1 MNKLISKNPVQRF
14 KLGNRIIK
22 AAGGI
27 KTFAPVN
34 ETIGRYVRE
43 KNRSLFGQGWRW
55 YDTTAP
61 VGKSHMALDQEVEEN
76 GWILKPDGSK
86 IKASLRNRQYQTV
99 PSITPKT
106 VQTNTEIQQT
116 TPKSDIANKSGQLGK
131 SNRVSNVT
139 KPAAVTNN
147 NGLKLFNKI
156 GVDRTYT
163 RANDRFA
170 NITQGQ
176 KDILNTLGISG
187 NNALELQKSINSYL
201 SKNGLGGIAEDNK
214 WGGQSQAALDYI
226 LNSTDAG
233 IQAPAALR
241 KENLESVNYSTP
253 VQVTPV
259 VQTPE
264 VIQAP
269 AIQLNR
275 KQTRQ
280 RMRDLGLNPYDYT
293 GEQRRALRR
302 FWNGDDSQDI
312 SFLRLKNGGLISKNP
327 ITRFKQR
334 FV

>member
-1 MNKLISKNPVQRF
+1 MNKLISKNPIQRF
-14 KLGNRIIK
+14 KMGKQIQKLQWGNIVSSQAEYNRK
-22 AAGGI
+22 VARGMADP
-27 KTFAPVN
+27 KLD
-34 ETIGRYVRE
+34 TIPIWQRE
-43 KNRSLFGQGWRW
+43 KLLASVLNEE
-55 YDTTAP
+55 TP
-61 VGKSHMALDQEVEEN
+61 VTQVS
-76 GWILKPDGSK
+76 KP
-86 IKASLRNRQYQTV
+86 
-99 PSITPKT
+99 
-106 VQTNTEIQQT
+106 
-116 TPKSDIANKSGQLGK
+116 TPKSDIADKSGQRGK

-176 KDILNTLGISG
+176 KDILKTLGISG

-253 VQVTPV
+253 VQVAPV
-259 VQTPE
+259 VQIPE
-264 VIQAP
+264 IIQAP

>member
-14 KLGNRIIK
+14 KMGKQIQKAGLG
-22 AAGGI
+22 
-27 KTFAPVN
+27 
-34 ETIGRYVRE
+34 
-43 KNRSLFGQGWRW
+43 
-55 YDTTAP
+55 D
-61 VGKSHMALDQEVEEN
+61 
-76 GWILKPDGSK
+76 ILKGVGDFVDSGAQYGSNLIKKIPGIGWAWGKYDNFVGSIVNPSRTPVSTNEMLKKAHIGKTIVNSIKPTTDTSSTGSTDSKPD
-86 IKASLRNRQYQTV
+86 
-99 PSITPKT
+99 
-106 VQTNTEIQQT
+106 
-116 TPKSDIANKSGQLGK
+116 
-131 SNRVSNVT
+131 VT
-139 KPAAVTNN
+139 KPATVAKTTITKPTTVTNN

-176 KDILNTLGISG
+176 KDILKTLGISG

-201 SKNGLGGIAEDNK
+201 SKNGLGGIAEDNM

-253 VQVTPV
+253 VQVAPV
-259 VQTPE
+259 VQIPE

-269 AIQLNR
+269 TIQLNR

-312 SFLRLKNGGLISKNP
+312 SFLRLRKGGLISKNP

>member
-14 KLGNRIIK
+14 KMGKQIQKLQWGNIVSSQAEYNRKVDRGII
-22 AAGGI
+22 
-27 KTFAPVN
+27 
-34 ETIGRYVRE
+34 
-43 KNRSLFGQGWRW
+43 
-55 YDTTAP
+55 D
-61 VGKSHMALDQEVEEN
+61 
-76 GWILKPDGSK
+76 SK
-86 IKASLRNRQYQTV
+86 WDMI
-99 PSITPKT
+99 P
-106 VQTNTEIQQT
+106 IQQKEEIIHNLL
-116 TPKSDIANKSGQLGK
+116 TPKSIEETPVTQNNGQNSVKHVTNDKPATVVKSGVSK
-131 SNRVSNVT
+131 SVVTKSAPVAKTTIT
-139 KPAAVTNN
+139 KPAAVTND

-163 RANDRFA
+163 HANDRFA

-176 KDILNTLGISG
+176 KDILKTLGISG

-253 VQVTPV
+253 VQVAPV
-259 VQTPE
+259 VQIPE